1 MRTLRSLGLITAL
14 IMSDAAFAVDDVAS
28 SVHNLTT
35 LGPGNIRLSVI
46 PTSPV
51 TGVQREEICVFCH
64 TPHHGDATVAAPL
77 WNRAVNTGA
86 YTMYSSP
93 TINMVIAGSP
103 QGVSLACLSCHD
115 GTIAFD
121 QLRNG
126 PGPNDVNTA
135 TPSRGWTFQN
145 AAASRM
151 PNTSYAFLDTDLSN
165 DHPVSVTY
173 NNVAGVGGDA
183 MFYDIP
189 TVQAGGLRFFGAGVN
204 QVECASCHNPH
215 DPTNRP
221 FLRINNDYS
230 ALCLTCHIK

>member
-1 MRTLRSLGLITAL
+1 MLFTTWFLLAGSA
-14 IMSDAAFAVDDVAS
+14 SAQDDVTN

-35 LGPGNIRLSVI
+35 SGPGELRLSQ
-46 PTSPV
+46 PPRAPA
-51 TGVQREEICVFCH
+51 REEICVFCH
-64 TPHHGDATVAAPL
+64 TPHNGDVTVAAPL
-77 WNRAVNTGA
+77 WNRGIGRGP

-93 TINMVIAGSP
+93 TIDMIIAPQP

-126 PGPNDVNTA
+126 PGPGDFDPVNA
-135 TPSRGWTFQN
+135 SRGWSFVGSNNDMSTS
-145 AAASRM
+145 AS
-151 PNTSYAFLDTDLSN
+151 ALLDNDLSN

-173 NNVAGVGGDA
+173 NLANDP
-183 MFYDIP
+183 MFNP
-189 TVQAGGLRFFGAGVN
+189 VQAVEAGGLRFYGSGN

-215 DPTNRP
+215 DPTYRP
-221 FLRINNDYS
+221 FLRVDNTNS